1 MKGAAAAAAAAAPA
15 AAAAGP
21 PANADGDGDPPAV
34 VPTVHSDDDAPA
46 GAAGSAPRMPG
57 TSVANGS

>member
-1 MKGAAAAAAAAAPA
+1 MRGDATAA

-21 PANADGDGDPPAV
+21 PANADGDGDPPVV
-34 VPTVHSDDDAPA
+34 VPTAHSDDAATA

-57 TSVANGS
+57 TSVENGS